1 LALVRGLME
10 EYARGLEVDLCF
22 QQFDRE
28 LASLPGDYAAPS
40 GRLLLAWDGVEAAG
54 CVGLRRWTEGIAE
67 MKRLYVRPRFRG
79 GELGSKLVRRLVSE
93 ARSAGYSR
101 IRLDT
106 LPSMHAALHLYASL
120 GFQDIAPYRE
130 NPIPGARYL
139 ELRL

>member
-1 LALVRGLME
+1 ME